1 MTWQGNMLHPPPAP
15 PIKGGGKGGKR
26 RFNSAIVVILLP
38 ISASNAIYF
47 LNTVFEG
54 YRWRC
59 AVFKGITGN
68 VLILGLVSFF
78 TDVSSEM
85 IYPLLPL
92 FLTGVLGA
100 GPAILG
106 LIEGVAES
114 TSSLLKLF
122 SGIVSD
128 RVRRRKQLVLLGY
141 SISSLM
147 RPLIGFAGSAW
158 AVLLIRTGDR
168 VGKGIRTSP
177 RDALIADSV
186 DESVRGKAYGFHRS
200 MDHAGALIGPLI
212 ATLLLT
218 YFVTDLRVVFWWAAV
233 PGILAV
239 LLIVWKVHEPDRTS
253 LPKAPVRLALLPAG
267 PLRRYLLILFLF
279 TLGNSSDAF
288 LLLKAGT
295 LGVPIARI
303 PLLWTF
309 FHLVKMLSTMPFG
322 ALSDHIGR
330 RSIIVAGWCVYAL
343 SYLGYA
349 FASQEWHIW
358 LLFALYGLFFGLTEG
373 VEKAYLADMADPALR
388 GAAFGWYNF
397 AIGAGAFPASVIFG
411 LIWQSFG
418 GVAPFLFG
426 AGLAALS
433 ALLLLVLVPP
443 VLRKEAS

>member
-1 MTWQGNMLHPPPAP
+1 
-15 PIKGGGKGGKR
+15 
-26 RFNSAIVVILLP
+26 
-38 ISASNAIYF
+38 
-47 LNTVFEG
+47 
-54 YRWRC
+54 
-59 AVFKGITGN
+59 VFKGITGN

-100 GPAILG
+100 GPAFLG

-114 TSSLLKLF
+114 TSSFLKLF

-128 RVRRRKQLVLLGY
+128 RVRRRKNLVLLGY
-141 SISSLM
+141 SVSALM
-147 RPLIGFAGSAW
+147 RPLIGFAGSALT
-158 AVLLIRTGDR
+158 VLLVRTGDR

-186 DESVRGKAYGFHRS
+186 DASVRGKAYGFHRS
-200 MDHAGALIGPLI
+200 MDHAGALVGPLI

-218 YFVTDLRVVFWWAAV
+218 YFVSDLRMVFWLAAI
-233 PGILAV
+233 PGLIAV
-239 LLIVWKVHEPDRTS
+239 LLIVWKVSETERTG
-253 LPKAPVRLALLPAG
+253 LVKAPVRLSLLPAG

-295 LGVPIARI
+295 LGVPIYRI

-322 ALSDHIGR
+322 ALSDRIGR
-330 RSIIVAGWCVYAL
+330 RGVIVAGWCVYSL
-343 SYLGYA
+343 SYLGYGLA
-349 FASQEWHIW
+349 TSEWQIW
-358 LLFALYGLFFGLTEG
+358 LLFAFYGLFFGLTEG

-397 AIGAGAFPASVIFG
+397 AIGAGAFPASLLFG
-411 LIWQSFG
+411 LIWQRFG
-418 GVAPFLFG
+418 GVAPFVFG
-426 AGLAALS
+426 AGLAAVAA
-433 ALLLLVLVPP
+433 ALLLLLVPAAVRP
-443 VLRKEAS
+443 GGKPELAGKR

>member
-1 MTWQGNMLHPPPAP
+1 
-15 PIKGGGKGGKR
+15 
-26 RFNSAIVVILLP
+26 
-38 ISASNAIYF
+38 
-47 LNTVFEG
+47 
-54 YRWRC
+54 
-59 AVFKGITGN
+59 VFKGITGN

-100 GPAILG
+100 GPAFLG
-106 LIEGVAES
+106 VIEGIAES

-122 SGIVSD
+122 SGIASD
-128 RVRRRKQLVLLGY
+128 RVRRRKRLVLLGY
-141 SISSLM
+141 SISALM
-147 RPLIGFAGSAW
+147 RPLIGSAVSPF

-186 DESVRGKAYGFHRS
+186 DPSMRGKAYGFHRS

-212 ATLLLT
+212 ATLLLS
-218 YFVTDLRVVFWWAAV
+218 YFVTDLRTVFWLAAI
-233 PGILAV
+233 PGLIAV
-239 LLIVWKVHEPDRTS
+239 LLIVWKVRETVREP
-253 LPKAPVRLALLPAG
+253 APNQRLQLSLLPAG

-295 LGVPIARI
+295 LGIPAFRI

-309 FHLVKMLSTMPFG
+309 FHLVKMLSSMPFG
-322 ALSDHIGR
+322 ALSDRVGR
-330 RSIIVAGWCVYAL
+330 KTVIIAGWCVYSL
-343 SYLGYA
+343 SYLGFGA
-349 FASQEWHIW
+349 ASSEWQVW
-358 LLFALYGLFFGLTEG
+358 LLFAFYGLFFGLTEG

-397 AIGAGAFPASVIFG
+397 AVGAGALPASLLFG
-411 LIWQSFG
+411 LIWQALG
-418 GVAPFLFG
+418 GVAPFIFG
-426 AGLAALS
+426 AALSGIS
-433 ALLLLVLVPP
+433 ALLLLLLVRPADP
-443 VLRKEAS
+443 AAN

>member
-1 MTWQGNMLHPPPAP
+1 MFQ
-15 PIKGGGKGGKR
+15 
-26 RFNSAIVVILLP
+26 
-38 ISASNAIYF
+38 
-47 LNTVFEG
+47 
-54 YRWRC
+54 
-59 AVFKGITGN
+59 GITGN

-100 GPAILG
+100 GPAFLG

-128 RVRRRKQLVLLGY
+128 RVRRRKNLVLWGY
-141 SISSLM
+141 SISALM
-147 RPLIGFAGSAW
+147 RPLIGFAGSALT
-158 AVLLIRTGDR
+158 VLLIRTGDR

-186 DESVRGKAYGFHRS
+186 DPALRGKAYGFHRS
-200 MDHAGALIGPLI
+200 MDHAGALVGPLI
-212 ATLLLT
+212 ATLLLG
-218 YFVTDLRVVFWWAAV
+218 YFVSDVRVVFWLAAV
-233 PGILAV
+233 PGFIAV
-239 LLIVWKVHEPDRTS
+239 LLILWKVSEGERTEVA
-253 LPKAPVRLALLPAG
+253 KAPVRLALLPAG

-295 LGVPIARI
+295 LGVPPYRI

-322 ALSDHIGR
+322 ALSDKVGR
-330 RSIIVAGWCVYAL
+330 RVVIIAGWSVYAI
-343 SYLGYA
+343 SYLA
-349 FASQEWHIW
+349 FGLAENEWQIW
-358 LLFALYGLFFGLTEG
+358 GIFACYGLFFGLTEG
-373 VEKAYLADMADPALR
+373 VEKAYLADLADPALR
-388 GAAFGWYNF
+388 GSAFGWYNF
-397 AIGAGAFPASVIFG
+397 AIGAGAFPASLLFG
-411 LIWQSFG
+411 LIWQRFG

-426 AGLAALS
+426 AGVAALAA
-433 ALLLLVLVPP
+433 ALLVLLAPKG
-443 VLRKEAS
+443 LKGQRGQQGT

>member
-1 MTWQGNMLHPPPAP
+1 MFQG
-15 PIKGGGKGGKR
+15 
-26 RFNSAIVVILLP
+26 
-38 ISASNAIYF
+38 IS
-47 LNTVFEG
+47 
-54 YRWRC
+54 
-59 AVFKGITGN
+59 GN

-100 GPAILG
+100 GPAFLG

-128 RVRRRKQLVLLGY
+128 RVRRRKNLVLWGY
-141 SISSLM
+141 SISALM
-147 RPLIGFAGSAW
+147 RPLIGFAGSALT
-158 AVLLIRTGDR
+158 VLLIRTGDR

-186 DESVRGKAYGFHRS
+186 DPALRGKAFGFHRS

-212 ATLLLT
+212 ATLLLS
-218 YFVTDLRVVFWWAAV
+218 YFVTDVRVVFWLAAI
-233 PGILAV
+233 PGLIAV
-239 LLIVWKVHEPDRTS
+239 LLIVWKVSETERTE
-253 LPKAPVRLALLPAG
+253 LAKAPVRLALLPAG

-288 LLLKAGT
+288 LLLKAGI
-295 LGVPIARI
+295 LGVPAYRI

-322 ALSDHIGR
+322 ALSDRIGR
-330 RSIIVAGWCVYAL
+330 RVVIIAGWSVYAL
-343 SYLGYA
+343 SYLGFGLA
-349 FASQEWHIW
+349 ASEWQIW
-358 LLFALYGLFFGLTEG
+358 LIFAFYGLFFGLTEG

-388 GAAFGWYNF
+388 GAAFGWYNL
-397 AIGAGAFPASVIFG
+397 AIGAGAFPASLLFG
-411 LIWQSFG
+411 LIWQRFG

-426 AGLAALS
+426 AGIAALAAL
-433 ALLLLVLVPP
+433 LLVVSLP
-443 VLRKEAS
+443 RGMGTTQRT

>member
-1 MTWQGNMLHPPPAP
+1 M
-15 PIKGGGKGGKR
+15 
-26 RFNSAIVVILLP
+26 
-38 ISASNAIYF
+38 
-47 LNTVFEG
+47 
-54 YRWRC
+54 
-59 AVFKGITGN
+59 FKGITGN

-100 GPAILG
+100 GPAFLG
-106 LIEGVAES
+106 VIEGIAES

-122 SGIVSD
+122 SGIASD
-128 RVRRRKQLVLLGY
+128 RVRRRKRLVLLGY
-141 SISSLM
+141 SISALM
-147 RPLIGFAGSAW
+147 RPLIGSAVSPF

-186 DESVRGKAYGFHRS
+186 DPSMRGKAYGFHRS

-212 ATLLLT
+212 ATLLLS
-218 YFVTDLRVVFWWAAV
+218 YFVTDLRTVFWLAAI
-233 PGILAV
+233 PGLIAV
-239 LLIVWKVHEPDRTS
+239 LLIVWKVRETVREP
-253 LPKAPVRLALLPAG
+253 APNQRLQLSLLPAG

-295 LGVPIARI
+295 LGIPAFRI

-309 FHLVKMLSTMPFG
+309 FHLVKMLSSMPFG
-322 ALSDHIGR
+322 ALSDRVGR
-330 RSIIVAGWCVYAL
+330 KTVIIAGWCVYSL
-343 SYLGYA
+343 SYLGFGA
-349 FASQEWHIW
+349 ASSEWQVW
-358 LLFALYGLFFGLTEG
+358 LLFAFYGLFFGLTEG

-397 AIGAGAFPASVIFG
+397 AVGAGALPASLLFG
-411 LIWQSFG
+411 LIWQALG
-418 GVAPFLFG
+418 GVAPFIFG
-426 AGLAALS
+426 AALSGIS
-433 ALLLLVLVPP
+433 ALLLLLLVRPADP
-443 VLRKEAS
+443 AAN